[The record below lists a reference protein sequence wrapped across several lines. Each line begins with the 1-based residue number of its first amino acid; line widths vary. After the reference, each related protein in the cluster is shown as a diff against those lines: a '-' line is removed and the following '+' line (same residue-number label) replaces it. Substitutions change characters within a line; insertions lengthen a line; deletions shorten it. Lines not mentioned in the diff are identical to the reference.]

1 MAKLKIS
8 KTPTGNT
15 GTGVTR
21 TDQHT
26 GPEQITSGGI
36 TSYPGSVGG
45 VYTQGGPQIHAQANT
60 GGGTATNASLLR
72 AKGEHK
78 FLCWDG
84 SSTNGV
90 KNTKVCT
97 LVNSM
102 VPDGPNN
109 GLGQVSVP
117 VYTGYTYWANVTS
130 QGSATTMTYMTY
142 STAAAKTAPSGTA
155 GFVVDACVMNTGI
168 SGNVTIAV
176 INPSTTINGVVY
188 GNVTLGFTSQTVS
201 SANATQVAPIQVG
214 FFASKLTNRW
224 VYDFGNDGYGNRNKY
239 RYWSQLP
246 TTANPYVKD
255 AAAGTTGFV
264 QIPDAV

>member
-15 GTGVTR
+15 GTGTTR

-60 GGGTATNASLLR
+60 GNGATDASLLR

-78 FLCWDG
+78 FLCSDG
-84 SSTNGV
+84 TT
-90 KNTKVCT
+90 KKVCT
-97 LVNSM
+97 LVPSM
-102 VPDGPNN
+102 VPDGGP
-109 GLGQVSVP
+109 GQVSVP
-117 VYTGYTYWANVTS
+117 VYTGQTTWANITT
-130 QGSATTMTYMTY
+130 QGSAATSTYMTY
-142 STAAAKTAPSGTA
+142 STAAANLTASGTT
-155 GFVVDACVMNTGI
+155 GFVLGANVMGTGI
-168 SGNVTIAV
+168 NGNVTITA
-176 INPSTTINGVVY
+176 INPTTTINGVAY
-188 GNVTLGFTSQTVS
+188 SNVTISFSSQTVS
-201 SANATQVAPIQVG
+201 TTKGGGSTPIQVG

-224 VYDFGNDGYGNRNKY
+224 VYDWGQDGYGNHNKY

-246 TTANPYVKD
+246 TTANAYVKD
-255 AAAGTTGFV
+255 AASGYVGFV

>member
-15 GTGVTR
+15 GTGTTR

-60 GGGTATNASLLR
+60 GNGPTNASLLR

-78 FLCWDG
+78 FLCSDG
-84 SSTNGV
+84 TTS
-90 KNTKVCT
+90 KICT

-102 VPDGPNN
+102 VPDGGP
-109 GLGQVSVP
+109 GQASVP
-117 VYTGYTYWANVTS
+117 VYTGVTYWANVTA
-130 QGSATTMTYMTY
+130 QGSAATSTYMTY
-142 STAAAKTAPSGTA
+142 SLAAANAAPSGTT
-155 GFVVDACVMNTGI
+155 GFVVGAKVMNTGI
-168 SGNVTIAV
+168 NGNVTITA
-176 INPSTTINGVVY
+176 INSNTTINGVAY
-188 GNVTLGFTSQTVS
+188 GNVTIGFTSQTVTA
-201 SANATQVAPIQVG
+201 ANATVGAPMEVG

-224 VYDFGNDGYGNRNKY
+224 VYDFGNDGYNNRNKY

-246 TTANPYVKD
+246 TTANTYVKD
-255 AAAGTTGFV
+255 AASGYVGFV